1 MRNDLRLD
9 EVCDG
14 KLSFNKLAD
23 KGIVKTENFF
33 KNRIHRFQTFSSTS
47 VFYRLTMAFGLFF
60 LGPLLGLLFISI
72 KTDLFGTNEL
82 LYSLCGLLISTFFGY
97 VIIRQISGGI
107 SRLEHRLASKLD
119 YFGQPEQMSDNELN
133 NISLFADILDEN
145 VKKTG
150 ESLNRRINEIHA
162 LQELGGL
169 SAFQVTARSLT
180 LTALERSTAVTEAS
194 GGVIVFITGD
204 NGVCSLKKGTGIK
217 IAEKQTFAY
226 DDFPWK
232 DLVEHETPLFLQ
244 DEEMRLWRDFFSS
257 SCSHAAIIPFGS
269 FGATKA
275 LAILAGE
282 RKKGWDA
289 STLEFLNTYFL
300 GIGNALKMQEID
312 VQKRETAHELNTVL
326 SLIKILH
333 TNPGDGDL
341 LTIVAQKV
349 EKIIPYHWIGLA
361 IYDDNQQNL
370 YLSHS
375 FSKFVPEIQTG
386 LKIPNTTSLFHHA
399 MHASET
405 ITIDNLMS
413 KREYFEKELFQ
424 RLGLNSCIFASLNN
438 GGKAT
443 GAICLGSEK
452 NKAFGHREKRLF
464 ATVAMGVAI
473 AIEQSRLFH
482 QEKNKRAELE
492 VLNTIGGALAS
503 HTIRANE
510 VLDYVLERIAEF
522 IEVEAGSIMLLEFDA
537 LVIEAAMGKFS
548 KQLLKQRIGF
558 DQGVAGYV
566 VATGEPVIVTDAS
579 DYTHFSSV
587 VDERT
592 GFKTRNLL
600 CVPLIAGGQVIGVI
614 ELINSIGKPFKE
626 DDKQALKTVAAA
638 TAMALENTRLYQ
650 DSNYIAKNEKF
661 IRTIFQKYV
670 PEEVVSKILERGESD
685 QMAVSEKKLVTVVN
699 VDIRGYTRMSKEAST
714 EDVVKILNQFF
725 HKMGN
730 IIIKHK
736 GLVDKYLGD
745 GMLAIFGA
753 PVSTVNPPLEAVH
766 AAQEMIGEVEKLSI
780 ICLDRCGVPLKIG
793 ISINTGEA
801 IVGNIGFSKKMEYT
815 VIGDVVNEV
824 FRLQDLTRAKANSIL
839 ISEST
844 YDQVKNNIHIRPYG
858 LQKLDSSLVNV
869 YEVVTDSFQERLDSP
884 LLSAVEGPS
893 KIH

>member
-1 MRNDLRLD
+1 ML
-9 EVCDG
+9 
-14 KLSFNKLAD
+14 
-23 KGIVKTENFF
+23 VKNQNFI
-33 KNRIHRFQTFSSTS
+33 KNRMHHLKSFSSTS

-60 LGPLLGLLFISI
+60 LGPLLGLLFISL

-82 LYSLCGLLISTFFGY
+82 LYSLVGLLISTLFGY
-97 VIIRQISGGI
+97 VIIRQISNGI

-119 YFGQPEQMSDNELN
+119 YFGQPEEMSENELK

-169 SAFQVTARSLT
+169 SAFQVTARSLA
-180 LTALERSTAVTEAS
+180 LTALEKSIAVTEAA
-194 GGVIVFITGD
+194 GGVIVFITGK
-204 NGVCSLKKGTGIK
+204 NGVCSLKKGKGIK
-217 IAEKQTFAY
+217 IVEKQTFAF

-232 DLVEHETPLFLQ
+232 DAVEHKKPMFIQ
-244 DEEMRLWRDFFSS
+244 DDEMKLWRDFFSS
-257 SCSHAAIIPFGS
+257 SCSHAAVIPFGS
-269 FGATKA
+269 FGSTKA
-275 LAILAGE
+275 VAILAGE
-282 RKKGWDA
+282 RKKGWDE
-289 STLEFLNTYFL
+289 TTFEFLNTYFL

-333 TNPGDGDL
+333 TNPGDSDL
-341 LTIVAQKV
+341 LTVVAQKV
-349 EKIIPYHWIGLA
+349 EEIIPYHWIGLA
-361 IYDDNQQNL
+361 IYDEDQQNL

-375 FSKFVPEIQTG
+375 FSKFAPEIQTG
-386 LKIPNTTSLFHHA
+386 QRIPKTASLFHHA
-399 MHASET
+399 MHASDT

-413 KREYFEKELFQ
+413 KREYFEKDLFQ
-424 RLGLNSCIFASLNN
+424 RLGLKSCIFASLNN

-443 GAICLGSEK
+443 GAICLASEK
-452 NKAFGHREKRLF
+452 NSAFGRREKRMF
-464 ATVAMGVAI
+464 AMVAMGVAI

-482 QEKNKRAELE
+482 QEKTKSAELE
-492 VLNTIGGALAS
+492 VLNKIGGALTS

-510 VLDYVLERIAEF
+510 VLNFVLDRIADF

-566 VATGEPVIVTDAS
+566 VATGEPVIVADAS

-592 GFKTRNLL
+592 GFETRNLL

-614 ELINSIGKPFKE
+614 ELINSINKPFSE
-626 DDKQALKTVAAA
+626 DDKQTLKTVAAA

-650 DSNYIAKNEKF
+650 ESTYIAKNEKF

-670 PEEVVSKILERGESD
+670 PEEIVSKILERGESD
-685 QMAVSEKKLVTVVN
+685 QMAVSEKKLVTVFN
-699 VDIRGYTRMSKEAST
+699 VDIRGYTKMSKQAST

-730 IIIKHK
+730 IIIKHH

-753 PVSTVNPPLEAVH
+753 PVSTANPPLDAVR
-766 AAQEMIGEVEKLSI
+766 AAQEMIGEIEKLSI
-780 ICLDRCGVPLKIG
+780 LSLDRCGVPLKIG

-824 FRLQDLTRAKANSIL
+824 FRLQDLTRKKANSIL

-844 YDQVKNNIHIRPYG
+844 YNQVKNSIKTRPHG

-869 YEVVTDSFQERLDSP
+869 YEVETDFFQDT
-884 LLSAVEGPS
+884 SASRVVSLAEGAS

>member
-1 MRNDLRLD
+1 
-9 EVCDG
+9 
-14 KLSFNKLAD
+14 
-23 KGIVKTENFF
+23 
-33 KNRIHRFQTFSSTS
+33 
-47 VFYRLTMAFGLFF
+47 MAFGLFF
-60 LGPLLGLLFISI
+60 LGPLLGLLFISV

-82 LYSLCGLLISTFFGY
+82 LYSLVGLLISTFFGY
-97 VIIRQISGGI
+97 VIIRQISSGI
-107 SRLEHRLASKLD
+107 SRLEHRLVSKLD
-119 YFGQPEQMSDNELN
+119 YFGQSDEMSENELK

-169 SAFQVTARSLT
+169 SAFQVTARSLA
-180 LTALERSTAVTEAS
+180 LTALEKSMAVTEAA
-194 GGVIVFITGD
+194 GGVIVFITGK
-204 NGVCSLKKGTGIK
+204 NGVCSLKKGSGIK
-217 IAEKQTFAY
+217 IAEKQTFGY

-232 DLVEHETPLFLQ
+232 EVVEDKAPLFLQ
-244 DEEMRLWRDFFSS
+244 NEEMKLWRDFFGS

-269 FGATKA
+269 FGSTKA
-275 LAILAGE
+275 VAILAGD
-282 RKKGWDA
+282 RKKGWDE
-289 STLEFLNTYFL
+289 TTFEFLNTYFL

-333 TNPGDGDL
+333 ANPGDSDL

-349 EKIIPYHWIGLA
+349 EEIIPYHWIGLA
-361 IYDDNQQNL
+361 IYDEENQNL

-375 FSKFVPEIQTG
+375 FSKFAPEIQTG
-386 LKIPNTTSLFHHA
+386 QRIPKTTSLFHHA

-413 KREYFEKELFQ
+413 KRDYFEKELFE
-424 RLGLNSCIFASLNN
+424 RLGLKSCIFASLNN

-443 GAICLGSEK
+443 GAICLASEK
-452 NKAFGHREKRLF
+452 NSAFGRREKRVF
-464 ATVAMGVAI
+464 SMVAMGVAI

-482 QEKNKRAELE
+482 QEKTKRTELE
-492 VLNTIGGALAS
+492 VLNKIGGALTS
-503 HTIRANE
+503 YTIRANE
-510 VLDYVLERIAEF
+510 ALDYVLDRIADF

-566 VATGEPVIVTDAS
+566 VATGEPVIVADAS

-592 GFKTRNLL
+592 GFETRNLL

-614 ELINSIGKPFKE
+614 ELINSINKPFSE

-650 DSNYIAKNEKF
+650 ETTYIAKNEKF

-670 PEEVVSKILERGESD
+670 PEEIVSKILERGESD
-685 QMAVSEKKLVTVVN
+685 QMAVSEKKLVTVFN
-699 VDIRGYTRMSKEAST
+699 VDIRGYTKMSKQAST

-730 IIIKHK
+730 IIIKHN

-753 PVSTVNPPLEAVH
+753 PVSTPNPPLDAVR
-766 AAQEMIGEVEKLSI
+766 AAQEMIGEIEKLSI
-780 ICLDRCGVPLKIG
+780 LSLDRCGVPLKIG

-824 FRLQDLTRAKANSIL
+824 FRLQDLTRAKENCIL

-844 YDQVKNNIHIRPYG
+844 YNQVKNSIQTRPHG
-858 LQKLDSSLVNV
+858 LKKLDSSLVNV
-869 YEVVTDSFQERLDSP
+869 YEVETDFFQNS
-884 LLSAVEGPS
+884 SAG
-893 KIH
+893 

>member
-1 MRNDLRLD
+1 ML
-9 EVCDG
+9 
-14 KLSFNKLAD
+14 
-23 KGIVKTENFF
+23 VKTQNLI
-33 KNRIHRFQTFSSTS
+33 KNRQHHFKSFSSTS

-82 LYSLCGLLISTFFGY
+82 LYSLVGLLISTLFGY

-119 YFGQPEQMSDNELN
+119 YFGQPEEISENELK

-145 VKKTG
+145 FKKTG

-169 SAFQVTARSLT
+169 SAYQVTARSLA
-180 LTALERSTAVTEAS
+180 LTALEKSTAVTEAA
-194 GGVIVFITGD
+194 GGVIVFITGKH
-204 NGVCSLKKGTGIK
+204 GVCSLKKGRGIK
-217 IAEKQTFAY
+217 IVEKQTFAY

-232 DLVEHETPLFLQ
+232 DVVENKKPMFIQ

-269 FGATKA
+269 FGSTKA
-275 LAILAGE
+275 VAILAGE
-282 RKKGWDA
+282 KKKGWDE
-289 STLEFLNTYFL
+289 TTFEFLNTYFL

-333 TNPGDGDL
+333 TNPGDSDL
-341 LTIVAQKV
+341 LTVVAQKV
-349 EKIIPYHWIGLA
+349 EEIIPYHWIGLA
-361 IYDDNQQNL
+361 IYDEDQQNL

-375 FSKFVPEIQTG
+375 FSKFAPEIQTG
-386 LKIPNTTSLFHHA
+386 QRIPKTTSLFHHA

-413 KREYFEKELFQ
+413 KREYFEKDLFG
-424 RLGLNSCIFASLNN
+424 RLGLKSCIFASLNN

-443 GAICLGSEK
+443 GAICLASEK
-452 NKAFGHREKRLF
+452 TSAFGRREKRMF
-464 ATVAMGVAI
+464 AMVAMGVAI

-482 QEKNKRAELE
+482 QEKTKRAELE
-492 VLNTIGGALAS
+492 VLNKIGAALTS
-503 HTIRANE
+503 YTIRANE
-510 VLDYVLERIAEF
+510 VLDHVLDRIAEF

-566 VATGEPVIVTDAS
+566 VATGEPVIVADAR

-592 GFKTRNLL
+592 GFETRNLL
-600 CVPLIAGGQVIGVI
+600 CVPLIAGGQVVGVI
-614 ELINSIGKPFKE
+614 ELINSINKPFSE
-626 DDKQALKTVAAA
+626 DDKQVLKTVAAA

-650 DSNYIAKNEKF
+650 ESTYIAKNEKF

-670 PEEVVSKILERGESD
+670 PEEIVSKILEKGESD
-685 QMAVSEKKLVTVVN
+685 QMAVSEKKLVTVFN
-699 VDIRGYTRMSKEAST
+699 VDIRGYTKMSKQAST

-730 IIIKHK
+730 IIINHH

-753 PVSTVNPPLEAVH
+753 PVSTANPPLDAVR
-766 AAQEMIGEVEKLSI
+766 AAQEMIGEIEKLSI
-780 ICLDRCGVPLKIG
+780 LCLDRCGVPLKIG

-824 FRLQDLTRAKANSIL
+824 FRLQDLTRSKANSIL

-844 YDQVKNNIHIRPYG
+844 YDQVKNSIKTCPHG

-869 YEVVTDSFQERLDSP
+869 YEVETDSFQEDSSSQMVRL
-884 LLSAVEGPS
+884 AEGTA